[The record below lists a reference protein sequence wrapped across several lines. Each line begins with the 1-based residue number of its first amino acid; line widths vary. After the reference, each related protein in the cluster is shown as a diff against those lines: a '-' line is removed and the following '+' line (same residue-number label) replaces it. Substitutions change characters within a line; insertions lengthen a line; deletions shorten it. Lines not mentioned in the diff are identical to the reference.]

1 MPARGSYGGY
11 WGGASSSGYGRTRR
25 EEELA
30 KATGTDAYDQS
41 GLGSYVNLADMDAN
55 EAVTAAEDL
64 AIEEN
69 IIDTIDERSDQEL
82 QQLAQEGLITEDRV
96 LQLIEE
102 NQLSQEEIDE
112 GMEPPY
118 TQEDVDVWFE
128 GVSDQFMSRE
138 EIETAIAD
146 GSLTEEDVQRLIDD
160 GLLTEEDVQQLIAD
174 EVLSEEQIQDL
185 IDDGQFSQEQIDGWI
200 ADAVEGFL
208 SEEEIDQLIA
218 DGTLTEEE
226 ISRLIEEGQFTEEQI
241 QQLIQQEMLSEE
253 DIQKLIDTGQF
264 SEEEI
269 DGWIADA
276 VEGFLSEEE
285 INQLIADGTL
295 SEEEISKLIDEGQFT
310 EEQIQQLIAQEML
323 SEEAIQKLIA
333 QEMLSEEAIQQLI
346 QQEML
351 SEEDIQKLIDTGQF
365 SQEQIDGWIAD
376 AVEGLLTEEEID
388 QLIADGTLTEEEINQ
403 LIADGQLTQEQI
415 RELILTEQL
424 SDEHINSLIEAGAIS
439 QEQLDSI
446 LQEFENTTL
455 SDYVTLEALEER
467 LGQTLTP
474 EQLEAYGY
482 LTAED
487 VAGLGYLTADDTAG
501 FLTRE
506 EYESGLPNT
515 EGYDQRFEE
524 LTAQLAALE
533 EQLANAQTQYDA
545 DAARHQRDQTREELD
560 EYFAA
565 AQPSGPRTGTT
576 SEFQPID
583 GSSPMSSLIASQQGP
598 GGLNTEPDITTYTPG
613 YSDWEAPMSI
623 DKMGEY
629 RGPGPVFEYANP
641 LWDPMNPESEFIDG
655 SYDDGTLITGTFNQ
669 GGQVRQPQQ
678 STMFN
683 QNSILDQRP
692 GQTNQGILGAL
703 NFQTNVAPFQNA
715 FRPNVTR
722 NN

>member
-11 WGGASSSGYGRTRR
+11 GGGASSSGYGQGQRTTKTYKTRR

-55 EAVTAAEDL
+55 EAVTASEDL

-69 IIDTIDERSDQEL
+69 IIDTIDERSDQEI

-146 GSLTEEDVQRLIDD
+146 GTLTEEDVQRLIDD
-160 GLLTEEDVQQLIAD
+160 GLLTEE

-185 IDDGQFSQEQIDGWI
+185 IDD
-200 ADAVEGFL
+200 
-208 SEEEIDQLIA
+208 
-218 DGTLTEEE
+218 
-226 ISRLIEEGQFTEEQI
+226 
-241 QQLIQQEMLSEE
+241 
-253 DIQKLIDTGQF
+253 GQF

-295 SEEEISKLIDEGQFT
+295 TEAEISRLIDEGQLT
-310 EEQIQQLIAQEML
+310 EEQIQQLISQEML

-333 QEMLSEEAIQQLI
+333 QEMLSEEAIQRLI

-351 SEEDIQKLIDTGQF
+351 SEEDIQQLIDTGQY
-365 SQEQIDGWIAD
+365 SQEEIDGWIAD
-376 AVEGLLTEEEID
+376 AVEGFLTEEEID
-388 QLIADGTLTEEEINQ
+388 QLIADGTLTEDQINQ

-424 SDEHINSLIEAGAIS
+424 SDEHINSLIDAGAIS

-474 EQLEAYGY
+474 EQLEEYGY
-482 LTAED
+482 LTADD

-545 DAARHQRDQTREELD
+545 DAARNLRDQTREELD
-560 EYFAA
+560 TYFST
-565 AQPSGPRTGTT
+565 AQPSGTRTGAT
-576 SEFQPID
+576 SEFQPIE

-598 GGLNTEPDITTYTPG
+598 GGLNTEPDITTYTPS

-641 LWDPMNPESEFIDG
+641 LWDPEVPEEEAEFIGDSYDLG
-655 SYDDGTLITGTFNQ
+655 TGTYYDDGSLIGYNQ
-669 GGQVRQPQQ
+669 GGQVMQPQQ

>member
-11 WGGASSSGYGRTRR
+11 GGGASSSGYGRTRR

-174 EVLSEEQIQDL
+174 EVL
-185 IDDGQFSQEQIDGWI
+185 IDGWI

-226 ISRLIEEGQFTEEQI
+226 ISRLIE
-241 QQLIQQEMLSEE
+241 
-253 DIQKLIDTGQF
+253 
-264 SEEEI
+264 
-269 DGWIADA
+269 
-276 VEGFLSEEE
+276 
-285 INQLIADGTL
+285 
-295 SEEEISKLIDEGQFT
+295 EGQFT

-376 AVEGLLTEEEID
+376 AVECLLTEEEID

-403 LIADGQLTQEQI
+403 LIADGQYSVVLGSRI
-415 RELILTEQL
+415 LGNGALKGGMPLYKYFFNRILTLIQNILMGQKL
-424 SDEHINSLIEAGAIS
+424 SEYHTGYRAFSAKVLHDINYEVNSNDFVFDN
-439 QEQLDSI
+439 QI
-446 LQEFENTTL
+446 LAQIFYK
-455 SDYVTLEALEER
+455 DYEI
-467 LGQTLTP
+467 G
-474 EQLEAYGY
+474 
-482 LTAED
+482 
-487 VAGLGYLTADDTAG
+487 
-501 FLTRE
+501 
-506 EYESGLPNT
+506 
-515 EGYDQRFEE
+515 
-524 LTAQLAALE
+524 
-533 EQLANAQTQYDA
+533 
-545 DAARHQRDQTREELD
+545 
-560 EYFAA
+560 
-565 AQPSGPRTGTT
+565 
-576 SEFQPID
+576 
-583 GSSPMSSLIASQQGP
+583 
-598 GGLNTEPDITTYTPG
+598 
-613 YSDWEAPMSI
+613 
-623 DKMGEY
+623 
-629 RGPGPVFEYANP
+629 
-641 LWDPMNPESEFIDG
+641 
-655 SYDDGTLITGTFNQ
+655 
-669 GGQVRQPQQ
+669 
-678 STMFN
+678 
-683 QNSILDQRP
+683 
-692 GQTNQGILGAL
+692 
-703 NFQTNVAPFQNA
+703 
-715 FRPNVTR
+715 
-722 NN
+722 